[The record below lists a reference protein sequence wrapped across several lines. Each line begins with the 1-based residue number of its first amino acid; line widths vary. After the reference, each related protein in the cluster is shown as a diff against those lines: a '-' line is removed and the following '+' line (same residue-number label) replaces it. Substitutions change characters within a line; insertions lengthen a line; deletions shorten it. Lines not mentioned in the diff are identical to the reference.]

1 MGTGPTREDVLEIL
15 DRSAPK
21 GAYEG
26 VRAITTQTYTEAN
39 SKLGAEHEGST
50 LLIAVA
56 GGAENDTIFLTGAK
70 TVSLKGRVIGF
81 TGKGVTAEIFEAPSY
96 TGGTSAPYQNASAIN
111 PITGLAQIIVGATV
125 TAAGTLVFAPDYLIG
140 NTSRQGKGTS
150 GAVVGREKL
159 LKANTAYLFRL
170 TSLDNQPQDISSLLT
185 WYEGDLDL
193 PIT

>member
-81 TGKGVTAEIFEAPSY
+81 TGKGVTAKWSFSLTNEPPVKPSLFFL
-96 TGGTSAPYQNASAIN
+96 AILN
-111 PITGLAQIIVGATV
+111 SSYVKGDQCRPN
-125 TAAGTLVFAPDYLIG
+125 LI
-140 NTSRQGKGTS
+140 N
-150 GAVVGREKL
+150 
-159 LKANTAYLFRL
+159 RL
-170 TSLDNQPQDISSLLT
+170 
-185 WYEGDLDL
+185 
-193 PIT
+193 